1 MAEAAV
7 SDDEPTNQRLV
18 DTLVLLAREYADVTG
33 TLCAD
38 LRVPKDLRDQL
49 AAHTAGVLNELPARI
64 RRAADPM
71 YGLEDAK
78 VDWAGRIVA
87 DDRMPPEVAALVS
100 AGQDGV
106 SIGRIEGIGGDD

>member
-7 SDDEPTNQRLV
+7 TDDELTNQRLV
-18 DTLVLLAREYADVTG
+18 DILVLLAREYATVTN

-49 AAHTAGVLNELPARI
+49 AAHTAEVLGELPARVQ
-64 RRAADPM
+64 RAVDPD

-78 VDWAGRIVA
+78 VDWAGRVIA
-87 DDRMPPEVAALVS
+87 DDRMPP
-100 AGQDGV
+100 GV
-106 SIGRIEGIGGDD
+106 EGIGSHD